1 MNPISGAAGG
11 AYPSGAARVHPSD
24 PPDPSVG
31 SSKQDGQVD
40 GGDEGS
46 SASSPVEDAAQGPE
60 ALGDHEELSG
70 PIDDAAK
77 GPNGKGRRPPR

>member
-11 AYPSGAARVHPSD
+11 TNPSGAARIHPSD
-24 PPDPSVG
+24 PPDPS
-31 SSKQDGQVD
+31 SLLSEQADHVD
-40 GGDEGS
+40 CDEEGS
-46 SASSPVEDAAQGPE
+46 STSSPIDDATQGPE

-70 PIDDAAK
+70 PVDDAAK